1 MKLIRPIAAL
11 LSAIIIAFTV
21 AACAPT
27 AKTEG
32 TGGYIDDSVV
42 TTKVKAALLG
52 EKTIRS
58 TQITVTTFKGR
69 VQLSGFVRSQDEA
82 RAAVDV
88 AKTVEGVNS
97 VANDLIVK

>member
-1 MKLIRPIAAL
+1 MKIMKSAAAL
-11 LSAIIIAFTV
+11 FAAILIALTV

-27 AKTEG
+27 EKTEG
-32 TGGYIDDSVV
+32 TGGYLDDSVV

-52 EKTIRS
+52 EKSIHS

-69 VQLSGFVRSQDEA
+69 VQLSGFVRSKDEA

-88 AKTVEGVNS
+88 TKTVEGVRS
-97 VANDLIVK
+97 VSNDLLIK